1 MAGKGN
7 DIEKKQGAQTGNNP
21 GVSAVADNSRQPQDS
36 VNAPAQQ
43 QTPQTQVNTQS
54 SQQAPAQTTP
64 ATPQTDPT
72 KIVKKTKKIGDYTPL
87 EYTPTPYDTDA
98 AMERMGKSNWLKDLN
113 QQVQDSDEEARKKAE
128 KASKY
133 AKASAWGNFFSALGQ
148 LAGGGKNTY
157 VKPESKYLTDTLAKA
172 DKAREMYDAIKAS
185 NQKSLQAAKQA
196 WLDADQKL
204 HMESEK
210 LREKSIEK
218 YNDILQKAA
227 SGNTTETT
235 EEWDDLAI
243 GAAENDKKRADA
255 AKDQAAAA
263 MIRANAYADGSG
275 GGGGSREKSEWFTPV
290 YGSKTYKGDQKT
302 AGKFADIMEK
312 LVGFYD
318 PDLAMGKLQ
327 VDEALNNATDFD
339 RLVRKFLT
347 KYGNNAEVKEF
358 IEKLEEK

>member
-21 GVSAVADNSRQPQDS
+21 GVSAVADDSRQPQDS
-36 VNAPAQQ
+36 VNAPVQQ
-43 QTPQTQVNTQS
+43 SAPQTQVNTQH
-54 SQQAPAQTTP
+54 SQQTPAQTTP

-72 KIVKKTKKIGDYTPL
+72 KVVKKTKKIGDYTPL
-87 EYTPTPYDTDA
+87 EYTPAPYDTDA

-113 QQVQDSDEEARKKAE
+113 QQVQYSDEEARKKAE

-157 VKPESKYLTDTLAKA
+157 VKPESKYLTDALAKA

-218 YNDILQKAA
+218 YNDILHKAA
-227 SGNTTETT
+227 SANGTETT
-235 EEWDDLAI
+235 EEWDDLARE
-243 GAAENDKKRADA
+243 GAENDKKRANAAVTSAEA
-255 AKDQAAAA
+255 AK
-263 MIRANAYADGSG
+263 IRAEAYADGR
-275 GGGGSREKSEWFTPV
+275 GGGSRREKSEWFTPE
-290 YGSKTYKGDQKT
+290 YGGKTYKGDQKT
-302 AGKFADIMEK
+302 AGKFADIIEK

-327 VDEALNNATDFD
+327 VTEALNNATDFD

-358 IEKLEEK
+358 IENLEEK